1 MKDIIAQAPSYMN
14 TRFLDVVSLMD
25 LSKTNKYTE
34 LIIKILDSYTNRDN
48 DLQIMLEDIRETYH
62 IDLYNVVG
70 LETKQLSLLYS
81 YLGSFNSSYIK
92 SIMDFINAC
101 EKGQLKGVDVTN
113 INTVKDIQDHM
124 SLISLKNIS
133 KKLEREVVKD
143 YEDNDWLI
151 IRPFTHESS
160 IKYGYGSKWCTA
172 MENNA
177 EYFFNYTENAKLIYC
192 LNKINGMK
200 VAVNHNYKTEGKK
213 DLSFWNREDERID
226 SMMCGLPDNI
236 LMEIKKLLEMD
247 TNPNK
252 MLNEKSWLD
261 SYNLNRNNFMKTG
274 TDELIQ
280 VEIVE
285 DRVQNEYADIIDF

>member
-1 MKDIIAQAPSYMN
+1 
-14 TRFLDVVSLMD
+14 
-25 LSKTNKYTE
+25 
-34 LIIKILDSYTNRDN
+34 
-48 DLQIMLEDIRETYH
+48 
-62 IDLYNVVG
+62 
-70 LETKQLSLLYS
+70 
-81 YLGSFNSSYIK
+81 
-92 SIMDFINAC
+92 
-101 EKGQLKGVDVTN
+101 
-113 INTVKDIQDHM
+113 
-124 SLISLKNIS
+124 
-133 KKLEREVVKD
+133 
-143 YEDNDWLI
+143 
-151 IRPFTHESS
+151 
-160 IKYGYGSKWCTA
+160 
-172 MENNA
+172 
-177 EYFFNYTENAKLIYC
+177 
-192 LNKINGMK
+192 MK